1 MSQFDNFQFN
11 TQQYNGGPDL
21 NVFQDNSAFIDTVS
35 VTPVREPSG
44 LTLGGA
50 VLAAIM
56 ASATV
61 NRIRLTGRTRLRPSL

>member
-35 VTPVREPSG
+35 VAPVPEPSG
-44 LTLGGA
+44 LILGGA
-50 VLAAIM
+50 VLAAAI
-56 ASATV
+56 ASPTV
-61 NRIRLTGRTRLRPSL
+61 KRMRLTGRTR